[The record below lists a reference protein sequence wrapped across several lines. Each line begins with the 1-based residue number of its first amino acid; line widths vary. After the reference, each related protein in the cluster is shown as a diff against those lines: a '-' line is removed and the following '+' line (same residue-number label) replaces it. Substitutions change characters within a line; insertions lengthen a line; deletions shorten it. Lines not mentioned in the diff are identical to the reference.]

1 MPEDQREGD
10 SYSKLLNQETE
21 LTYWS
26 RGAKFLIWLELALN
40 VPR

>member
-10 SYSKLLNQETE
+10 LYSKVLNQETE

-26 RGAKFLIWLELALN
+26 KHAKIL
-40 VPR
+40 